1 MNRALLI
8 ALLPA
13 TLIGCAAPVEPSAP
27 AATVAA
33 ADASCDREVK
43 TGSMMPT
50 VRCRTAAER
59 EADRK
64 SAEGASD
71 FVRRTNQV
79 MQPGK

>member
-1 MNRALLI
+1 MKRLLLV

-13 TLIGCAAPVEPSAP
+13 ALIGCATPATTEPTVV
-27 AATVAA
+27 AT
-33 ADASCDREVK
+33 ADATCDREVK
-43 TGSMMPT
+43 TGSIMPT

-64 SAEGASD
+64 SAENAAD

>member
-1 MNRALLI
+1 MKRALLA

-13 TLIGCAAPVEPSAP
+13 ILIGCTTPP
-27 AATVAA
+27 ADTKTTVASA
-33 ADASCDREVK
+33 ADTICDREVK

-64 SAEGASD
+64 SAESAAD
-71 FVRRTNQV
+71 FVRKTNQV
-79 MQPGK
+79 MPLGK

>member
-1 MNRALLI
+1 MKRFLLV

-13 TLIGCAAPVEPSAP
+13 ALIGCAAPAETQP
-27 AATVAA
+27 TVVAST
-33 ADASCDREVK
+33 DASCDREVK
-43 TGSMMPT
+43 TGSIMPT

-64 SAEGASD
+64 SAENARD
-71 FVRRTNQV
+71 FVRSTNQV